1 MKIVEAIAR
10 SLDRAWR
17 EVGLIHRDIKPANIL
32 LTSSGQPKLA
42 DLGLAKSLAAEIMST
57 AHTAAG
63 TAIGTPNYMP
73 PEQFADASRTDHRG
87 DIFSLGATLHHS
99 LSGRPPFDASS
110 FFAILKQIEESDPS
124 PLPTHVPMEVEELVA
139 RMMAKRPEER
149 FQTYSELIKAL
160 QLAQSSLGD
169 TEEYIQQ
176 VVDSPTE
183 SIPEVR
189 VAGRMLR
196 PATPIEN
203 RVLLVV
209 DVQNDFCPNGAL
221 SVPAGDEVVPV
232 INKLSRRFSHVILT
246 QDWHCE
252 DHLSFASSHPGK
264 EPLERIELSYGP
276 QILWPDHCVEGTAGA
291 EFHPNLN
298 VEHCELIIRKGYH
311 REIDSY
317 SAFFENDRR
326 TPTGLAG
333 YLRER
338 GLTRLFV
345 VGLATD
351 FCVAYSA
358 LDARRLDFEVTV
370 IESGCRGIDVDGSM
384 AAAWDQMLE
393 AGVVRA

>member
-1 MKIVEAIAR
+1 MGTVYKGHHRDLDLDVAIKFLHSQLLGRPEASGRFFREARLAARINDPGIVRVFDCGNTAGHYYIVMEFVDGQSLADHIAERGSLPVARALKIVEAIAR
-10 SLDRAWR
+10 SLDHAWQ

-87 DIFSLGATLHHS
+87 DIFSLGATLYHS
-99 LSGRPPFDASS
+99 LSGRPPFDAST

-149 FQTYSELIKAL
+149 FQTYSELIKAV
-160 QLAQSSLGD
+160 QLAQNSLGD

-176 VVDSPTE
+176 VVDSPTV
-183 SIPEVR
+183 SIPEAR

-196 PATPIEN
+196 AATPIEN

-221 SVPAGDEVVPV
+221 AVPPGT
-232 INKLSRRFSHVILT
+232 R
-246 QDWHCE
+246 
-252 DHLSFASSHPGK
+252 SS
-264 EPLERIELSYGP
+264 
-276 QILWPDHCVEGTAGA
+276 Q
-291 EFHPNLN
+291 
-298 VEHCELIIRKGYH
+298 
-311 REIDSY
+311 
-317 SAFFENDRR
+317 
-326 TPTGLAG
+326 
-333 YLRER
+333 
-338 GLTRLFV
+338 
-345 VGLATD
+345 
-351 FCVAYSA
+351 
-358 LDARRLDFEVTV
+358 
-370 IESGCRGIDVDGSM
+370 
-384 AAAWDQMLE
+384 
-393 AGVVRA
+393 